1 MQQSGQS
8 SKSQRG
14 IGRREWLQVGCST
27 FAGISLPAA
36 LVAGDSDAASTA
48 RAKSVVLIY
57 LTGGASHHDTFDMKP
72 VAAAEIRGPFQA
84 IDTVVPGLQVCELLP
99 KMASCAHRYAV
110 VRSMSHEETSHP
122 QATHRVLTGALFPP
136 ERNATPVASRSDFPC
151 YGAALQYLRPRSDGI
166 PSGVTLPNPLFNP
179 PTMWPGQNAGCLG
192 ARFDPWQLQQDPKQP
207 QQGDPTLTLPMG
219 FSVDRVTSRRSLL
232 AQVNSTLDRIGRI
245 AEQEEFSDRQQF
257 ALDLLT
263 SSQMGRAFDLER
275 EPASVR
281 DRYGRHT
288 FGQSLLLARR
298 LVEIGVPV
306 LQVNLGNVQHWD
318 THVAN
323 FERLKN
329 TLLPPFDMSVS
340 AFLEDLHQSGRLS
353 ETLVI
358 VAGEFG
364 RTPKI
369 STMPGQTLAGR
380 DHWSS
385 VFSALF
391 AGAGVIPGRVL
402 GRSDDV
408 GAYSLTQ
415 TFSLYDLGATVY
427 EALGVPLDGQL
438 HDQFGRPLQ
447 LNHGTPM
454 MPLYSTAEL

>member
-1 MQQSGQS
+1 MKTSGGLRLNS
-8 SKSQRG
+8 VRSR
-14 IGRREWLQVGCST
+14 RREWLQVGCSS
-27 FAGISLPAA
+27 FAGIGLSKAIGAAESGALPA
-36 LVAGDSDAASTA
+36 A

-72 VAAAEIRGPFQA
+72 NAAAEIRGPLQP

-99 KMASCAHRYAV
+99 KMASCAHRYTV

-122 QATHRVLTGALFPP
+122 QATHRVLTGAMFPP
-136 ERNATPVASRSDFPC
+136 ERNATPVASRHDFPC
-151 YGAALQYLRPRSDGI
+151 YAAALQQLRPSSDGI
-166 PSGVTLPNPLFNP
+166 PSGITLPTPLFDP

-192 ARFDPWQLQQDPKQP
+192 ARFDPWQLQQDANQP
-207 QQGDPTLTLPMG
+207 LKGDPTLTLPEG
-219 FSVDRVTSRRSLL
+219 FTVDRVSSRRSLL
-232 AQVNSTLDRIGRI
+232 SQVNATTAQLGQL
-245 AEQEEFSDRQQF
+245 AEQDEFSGRQQY
-257 ALDLLT
+257 ALELLT
-263 SSQMGRAFDLER
+263 SSRMGQAFDLDR
-275 EPASVR
+275 EPAAVR

-306 LQVNLGNVQHWD
+306 LQVNLGAVQHWD

-329 TLLPPFDMSVS
+329 TLLPPFDSSVS
-340 AFLEDLHQSGRLS
+340 AFLEDLDESGRLS

-369 STMPGQTLAGR
+369 STMPGQMLAGR

-385 VFSALF
+385 VFTALF
-391 AGAGVIPGRVL
+391 AGAEVIPGRVI
-402 GRSDDV
+402 GQSDDV
-408 GAYSLTQ
+408 GAYSLTR

-427 EALGVPLDGQL
+427 EALGVPLESQL
-438 HDQFGRPLQ
+438 HDQFGRPMH
-447 LNHGTPM
+447 LNGGTPM
-454 MPLYSTAEL
+454 MPLYSHAEI

>member
-8 SKSQRG
+8 SPNQRG

-36 LVAGDSDAASTA
+36 LVAGDSDTASST

-57 LTGGASHHDTFDMKP
+57 LTGGASHHDTFDMKLS
-72 VAAAEIRGPFQA
+72 AAAEIRGPFQA
-84 IDTVVPGLQVCELLP
+84 IDTVVPGFQVCELLP

-110 VRSMSHEETSHP
+110 VRSMSHDETSHP

-166 PSGVTLPNPLFNP
+166 PSGVTLPNPLFDP

-207 QQGDPTLTLPMG
+207 LQGDPTLTLPSG
-219 FSVDRVTSRRSLL
+219 FTVDRVTSRRSLL
-232 AQVNSTLDRIGRI
+232 SQVNATLDRIGRI

-275 EPASVR
+275 EPASVH

-306 LQVNLGNVQHWD
+306 LQVNLGSVQHWD

-340 AFLEDLHQSGRLS
+340 AFLEDLDQSGRLS

-427 EALGVPLDGQL
+427 EALGVPLDSQL

-454 MPLYSTAEL
+454 MPLYCTAEL

>member
-1 MQQSGQS
+1 MKISGTRTQ
-8 SKSQRG
+8 KIARPA
-14 IGRREWLQVGCST
+14 RREWLQVGCSS
-27 FAGISLPAA
+27 FAGIGLSSILRGAEPAA
-36 LVAGDSDAASTA
+36 KLAA
-48 RAKSVVLIY
+48 RAKSVVLVY

-72 VAAAEIRGPFQA
+72 DAAAEIRGPLQT
-84 IDTVVPGLQVCELLP
+84 IDTTVPGLQVCELLP
-99 KMASCAHRYAV
+99 QMARSAHRYAV

-122 QATHRVLTGALFPP
+122 QATHRMLTGALFPP
-136 ERNATPVASRSDFPC
+136 ERNATPVASRHDFPC
-151 YGAALQYLRPRSDGI
+151 YGAALQQLYPRTDGI
-166 PSGVTLPNPLFNP
+166 PSAVTLPAQLFDP

-192 ARFDPWQLQQDPKQP
+192 AKFDPWQLQQDPLQP
-207 QQGDPTLTLPMG
+207 LRGDPTLTLPEG
-219 FSVDRVTSRRSLL
+219 FSVDRVSSRRSLL
-232 AQVNSTLDRIGRI
+232 SQVNSTMDRLGRL
-245 AEQEEFSDRQQF
+245 ADQEDFSGRQQY

-263 SSQMGRAFDLER
+263 SSRMGQAFDLER
-275 EPASVR
+275 ESAAVR

-306 LQVNLGNVQHWD
+306 LQVNLGPVQHWD

-329 TLLPPFDMSVS
+329 TLLPPFDSSVS
-340 AFLEDLHQSGRLS
+340 AFLEDLDQSGLLS

-391 AGAGVIPGRVL
+391 AGAGVIPGRII
-402 GRSDDV
+402 GRTDDV
-408 GAYSLTQ
+408 GAYSLTR

-427 EALGVPLDGQL
+427 EALGVPLDAQL
-438 HDQFGRPLQ
+438 HDQFGRPMQ

-454 MPLYSTAEL
+454 LPLYSASET